1 MNFDRAEYQRVA
13 GADNAEA
20 SLKAYNAA
28 FSMLGLRWQW
38 DADTYRELLRIPEE
52 MERIATYLATQQAN
66 LLAAYGKEF
75 LSGLIY
81 ATKQRCQETAIQPAV
96 APDRFDD
103 VH

>member
-1 MNFDRAEYQRVA
+1 MNFHQAENQRVA
-13 GADNAEA
+13 CANSGDDTRQ
-20 SLKAYNAA
+20 AYNAA
-28 FSMLGLRWQW
+28 FRALGLRWQW

-52 MERIATYLATQQAN
+52 MQRIGTYLAMQQPN
-66 LLAAYGKEF
+66 LLAAYGQEF

-81 ATKQRCQETAIQPAV
+81 ATKLRCQESTTEPAA

>member
-1 MNFDRAEYQRVA
+1 MNFDHAEHQRAA
-13 GADNAEA
+13 GADYAEA
-20 SLKAYNAA
+20 HRKAYNAA

-52 MERIATYLATQQAN
+52 MERIGTYLATQQAN
-66 LLAAYGKEF
+66 LLTAYGKEF

-81 ATKQRCQETAIQPAV
+81 AAKQRCQDAV
-96 APDRFDD
+96 IESDTAPDRFDD